1 MGRKYR
7 TTLYKKASENIQR
20 KRKEAAEIINKS
32 RVLDTEITM
41 LKVLIFIVVV
51 MLVAAPFIIMWRK
64 KHTPK
69 VGVGGG
75 GGSGSNASTIDTSKS
90 EADRIVNEAGSILTG
105 SMVSSVAPTQ
115 LGSSSTTSTSQLMA
129 NNVVNTA
136 ANVAANVAT
145 SAINKNILN
154 HV

>member
-7 TTLYKKASENIQR
+7 TTIYKKASENIQR
-20 KRKEAAEIINKS
+20 RRKEAAEIINKS

-41 LKVLIFIVVV
+41 LKMLIVIVVV
-51 MLVAAPFIIMWRK
+51 MLIMAPFIIMWRK
-64 KHTPK
+64 KHSPK
-69 VGVGGG
+69 VEG
-75 GGSGSNASTIDTSKS
+75 GGSGGIGTGIGNITSTTDTSKS

-115 LGSSSTTSTSQLMA
+115 MGSTSQLMA
-129 NNVVNTA
+129 NNMVNSA
-136 ANVAANVAT
+136 ANVAANAVN
-145 SAINKNILN
+145 SAINKNMFN